1 MLSRFII
8 KCAKHYAPNWFSL
21 VANKCLLILTALKA
35 SLEHDRKHVLR
46 LNITTIMETRLYI
59 LDDPNSRAQTAYH
72 CSFEFSLSEIK
83 EKKRSVITHSAGQ
96 TYVWHGFKWNFAGPQ
111 IYLQPAKI
119 ISRHFGVSLKF
130 LVCSWKYCLWRLTVC
145 QNFSLQVCF
154 YRTTSVRNI
163 QISDCV
169 HTVKTIFLQCILLSW
184 SNLTKMSDNSN
195 NVHFSGV
202 RFICSP
208 YLAIKW
214 ALASRSGR

>member
-21 VANKCLLILTALKA
+21 VANKCLLILTALKP

-59 LDDPNSRAQTAYH
+59 LDDTNSRAQTAYH

-83 EKKRSVITHSAGQ
+83 EKVCYHSFSGPDICLARLQ
-96 TYVWHGFKWNFAGPQ
+96 MELRRPQ

-130 LVCSWKYCLWRLTVC
+130 LVCS
-145 QNFSLQVCF
+145 
-154 YRTTSVRNI
+154 
-163 QISDCV
+163 
-169 HTVKTIFLQCILLSW
+169 
-184 SNLTKMSDNSN
+184 
-195 NVHFSGV
+195 
-202 RFICSP
+202 
-208 YLAIKW
+208 
-214 ALASRSGR
+214 